1 MAAVHHWATA
11 KAPRRKSKSL
21 KRTSEYSY
29 SSSPSRHSDKGA
41 WLLAMRKPKNSNEGK
56 DRLKALA
63 AAAARAAGANLTTYF
78 ADDDGRGSRES
89 GKRAVRHF
97 DFRHL
102 VECHLASPSTAVG
115 PERLDGLQ
123 ELSLA
128 RGSVLT
134 ACV

>member
-1 MAAVHHWATA
+1 
-11 KAPRRKSKSL
+11 
-21 KRTSEYSY
+21 
-29 SSSPSRHSDKGA
+29 
-41 WLLAMRKPKNSNEGK
+41 MRKPKNSNEGK

-89 GKRAVRHF
+89 GKRPVRHF

-102 VECHLASPSTAVG
+102 VECHLASPSTAAG
-115 PERLDGLQ
+115 PERLDGLHRW
-123 ELSLA
+123 SLA

-134 ACV
+134 IRV